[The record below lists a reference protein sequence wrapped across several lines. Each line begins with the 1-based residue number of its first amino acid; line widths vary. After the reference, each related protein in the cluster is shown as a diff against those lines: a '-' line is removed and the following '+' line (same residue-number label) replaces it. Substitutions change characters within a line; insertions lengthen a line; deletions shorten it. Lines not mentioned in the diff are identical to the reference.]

1 MTMHIGLS
9 DARWKG
15 EGTAKGGA
23 SKLHS
28 ERRRRHEGQMLLV
41 VVVLLLLLLEE
52 ARAKMRWPQC
62 S

>member
-9 DARWKG
+9 EARWKG
-15 EGTAKGGA
+15 EGTAKGGV

-28 ERRRRHEGQMLLV
+28 ERRRRHEGQMLLLV
-41 VVVLLLLLLEE
+41 LLLLLLLEE

>member
-9 DARWKG
+9 AARWKG

-28 ERRRRHEGQMLLV
+28 ERQRRHEGQMLLLV
-41 VVVLLLLLLEE
+41 LLLLLLLEE

>member
-9 DARWKG
+9 AARWKG

-28 ERRRRHEGQMLLV
+28 ERQRRHEGQMLLL
-41 VVVLLLLLLEE
+41 VLLLLLLLLLE